1 MRGLVFFVLLLTAC
15 AAQAYI
21 GPGAGVSFFG
31 SLWAIVIGV
40 ALSLAAVLIWPV
52 RWALRRLRRR
62 GPRTPAT
69 SDRDA

>member
-1 MRGLVFFVLLLTAC
+1 MRGLLFLVLLLTAC

-31 SLWAIVIGV
+31 SLWAIVVGV
-40 ALSLAAVLIWPV
+40 VLSLAAVLIWPL

-62 GPRTPAT
+62 APQAPAA